1 MTGTPSGSQW
11 ELRRGE
17 QVVEIAEVGAGL
29 RSYTAG
35 SRPVIDGYP
44 TSQMC
49 TGARGHSLIPWPNRI
64 KSGKYT
70 WDGVDRQLDLTEPAT
85 RGAIHGLTRW
95 ASWQVVEHGDDHA
108 SFRHILYNCPGWS
121 WVLDCRI
128 DYSLN
133 DKGLTVRTMATNIGE
148 GTCPYGTGA
157 HPYLTVGTETIN
169 PALATVPGDIYLPVD
184 DRGIPTGRQTVEGT
198 EYDLRTA
205 AELGTREIDVT
216 YTNLARDADGRVRV
230 RLSMREGATVAL
242 WADEAYPYLEIF
254 TGDALPEPGRRRTGL
269 GVEPMTCAPNA
280 FNSGEGLITLEP
292 GQSHSAAWG
301 IEPYA

>member
-1 MTGTPSGSQW
+1 MTGMPSGNQW

-35 SRPVIDGYP
+35 SRRVIDGYP
-44 TSQMC
+44 VSQMC

-85 RGAIHGLTRW
+85 CGAIHGLTRW

-133 DKGLTVRTMATNIGE
+133 DTGLTVRTTATNIGE

-184 DRGIPTGRQTVEGT
+184 DKGIPTGRQTVEGT
-198 EYDLRTA
+198 EYDLRSA
-205 AELGTREIDVT
+205 SELGTREIDVT
-216 YTNLARDADGRVRV
+216 YTNLTRDADGRARV
-230 RLSMREGATVAL
+230 RLSTREGVSVAL
-242 WADEAYPYLEIF
+242 WVDDAYPYLEIF

-280 FNSGEGLITLEP
+280 FNSGEGLITLKP
-292 GQSHSAAWG
+292 GQSHSATWG